1 MGQFSEIFALA
12 EMAIM
17 FVSSFM
23 MAIFTFSLYFLNK
36 KRKSLLILSLA
47 DLILFFISILFF
59 FEYFTRVS
67 NLIQWA
73 SAISLVLVTL
83 WVEAIFNILDIKR
96 QKLQFSIANIVN
108 LIITIILAIFV
119 HHGYLVYAVTPIF
132 VSYISTCGALQI
144 YFARGEVKKK
154 DAIFTMSVFGMYAV
168 FNLFVGIYR
177 FIVPMDASS
186 FGNLDFIALFFF
198 AVSLALAHIINLTV
212 LYLNFSSLT
221 NKLEVLNSIDML
233 TGVYSRRVFFELL
246 NRKLA
251 SLRRG
256 GSNLGVTLLDI
267 DGFKRINDIYGHSEG
282 DRVLKLFATKLKSCL
297 RENDLIGRIG
307 GEEFVLVLET
317 PSEEEGRLA
326 LMRIKDGMRD
336 CCFIEGEQITFSA
349 GYVFIDKQS
358 PQMTETEIIQI
369 TDRRMYEAKALG
381 KDRIV

>member
-23 MAIFTFSLYFLNK
+23 MSVFAFLLYFLNK
-36 KRKSLLILSLA
+36 KRKSLLILSVA
-47 DLILFFISILFF
+47 DIILFFTSVLFYL
-59 FEYFTRVS
+59 EYYSYAS

-73 SAISLVLVTL
+73 SVISLVLATL
-83 WVEAIFNILDIKR
+83 WVEAIFNILDIKT
-96 QKLQFSIANIVN
+96 QKLQFGIANIVI
-108 LIITIILAIFV
+108 LVFTIIFALFSNYGHLI
-119 HHGYLVYAVTPIF
+119 YAVTPIF
-132 VSYISTCGALQI
+132 VSYVNICGALQI
-144 YFARGEVKKK
+144 YFSRAKVKSK
-154 DAIFTMSVFGMYAV
+154 DAVFTMSVFGIYGV

-186 FGNLDFIALFFF
+186 FGNFDFMALFFF
-198 AVSLALAHIINLTV
+198 ALSLALAYIINFAV
-212 LYLNFSSLT
+212 LYLNFSDLT
-221 NKLEVLNSIDML
+221 NKLEILNSTDML
-233 TGVYSRRVFFELL
+233 TGVYSRRTFFELL
-246 NRKLA
+246 KHKLA
-251 SLRRG
+251 SLRRE
-256 GSNLGVTLLDI
+256 GSNLGVALLDI
-267 DGFKRINDIYGHSEG
+267 DGFKRINDMYGHSEG

-297 RENDLIGRIG
+297 RENDIIGRIG

-317 PSEEEGRLA
+317 PSEEAGRLA

-358 PQMTETEIIQI
+358 LQMTETEIIQI